1 MKKHQER
8 LFNLVFGILLM
19 VLGALALV
27 YGFASRFI
35 LGKTYANV
43 YDLIVDF
50 AIPLALIYFGYYIFR
65 GKDIILPP
73 VSTR

>member
-8 LFNLVFGILLM
+8 FFNLVFGILLM
-19 VLGALALV
+19 VLGTLALIH
-27 YGFASRFI
+27 GFASRFM

-50 AIPLALIYFGYYIFR
+50 AIPLVLIYFGYYVFR
-65 GKDIILPP
+65 GKDIPLPQVP
-73 VSTR
+73 TR

>member
-19 VLGALALV
+19 VLGTLALI
-27 YGFASRFI
+27 YGFVSRFM
-35 LGKTYANV
+35 LGRTYANL

-50 AIPLALIYFGYYIFR
+50 AIPLALIYFGYYVFR
-65 GKDIILPP
+65 GKDIPLPQVP
-73 VSTR
+73 TR